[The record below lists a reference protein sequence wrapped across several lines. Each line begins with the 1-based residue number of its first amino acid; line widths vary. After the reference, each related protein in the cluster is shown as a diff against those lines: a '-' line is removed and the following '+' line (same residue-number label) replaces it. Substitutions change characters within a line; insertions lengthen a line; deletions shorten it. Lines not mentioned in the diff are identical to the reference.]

1 MILKNANTY
10 LKQLR
15 LLDVQIKQKEEEL
28 ARLKSETE
36 NITPILSERVQT
48 SASDKLSAKIA
59 EIVDIE
65 QDIKKRKTE
74 LIIKRHIIIEKI
86 HTLKDPVLVEIL
98 YKRYIEYKN
107 YKEIAEEMHY
117 NINYVMR
124 LKSKALDLL

>member
-15 LLDVQIKQKEEEL
+15 LLDVQIKQKEGEL

-74 LIIKRHIIIEKI
+74 LIIKRHNIIEKI

>member
-1 MILKNANTY
+1 MKNANTY